1 MKKNID
7 LVVCTGFRIHAVKRK
22 HGGKRMNIKEV
33 EKVTGISSQNIRFYE
48 KSGLVHPV
56 RNEEN
61 GYREYD
67 TNDIRILKLIKMFRM
82 IDMPIEQIKLI
93 LSENHKLPQLLNEQE
108 KMLEQKLENTKY
120 AIRVCEHLKEMCS
133 SVEDIDV
140 DLYLSQMEEESDHY
154 FDNWKSDYKD
164 VVKYEHERVFT
175 FVPEAEV
182 TDRYTFENALYAYAM
197 EKNKHITITKR
208 GMYPEFVMDG
218 VEYKAERNYTV
229 IARIPTAVIRCT
241 RKDASEK
248 DKQYRHGR
256 KKWIRILRICWPA
269 VIGMLLL
276 IFLWGNVLFSKTEG
290 RIALLAIMIVL
301 LAMSVRNYLLYWNL
315 D

>member
-108 KMLEQKLENTKY
+108 KMLEQKLENTRY
-120 AIRVCEHLKEMCS
+120 AIRVCEHLKEICS
-133 SVEDIDV
+133 SVEDIDA

-175 FVPEAEV
+175 FVPEEEV
-182 TDRYTFENALYAYAM
+182 TDRYTFEMHYMRMLW
-197 EKNKHITITKR
+197 KR
-208 GMYPEFVMDG
+208 
-218 VEYKAERNYTV
+218 
-229 IARIPTAVIRCT
+229 ISI
-241 RKDASEK
+241 
-248 DKQYRHGR
+248 
-256 KKWIRILRICWPA
+256 
-269 VIGMLLL
+269 
-276 IFLWGNVLFSKTEG
+276 
-290 RIALLAIMIVL
+290 
-301 LAMSVRNYLLYWNL
+301 
-315 D
+315 

>member
-48 KSGLVHPV
+48 KSGLVHPD

-108 KMLEQKLENTKY
+108 KMLEQKLENTRY
-120 AIRVCEHLKEMCS
+120 AIYVN
-133 SVEDIDV
+133 I
-140 DLYLSQMEEESDHY
+140 
-154 FDNWKSDYKD
+154 
-164 VVKYEHERVFT
+164 
-175 FVPEAEV
+175 
-182 TDRYTFENALYAYAM
+182 
-197 EKNKHITITKR
+197 
-208 GMYPEFVMDG
+208 
-218 VEYKAERNYTV
+218 
-229 IARIPTAVIRCT
+229 
-241 RKDASEK
+241 
-248 DKQYRHGR
+248 
-256 KKWIRILRICWPA
+256 
-269 VIGMLLL
+269 
-276 IFLWGNVLFSKTEG
+276 
-290 RIALLAIMIVL
+290 
-301 LAMSVRNYLLYWNL
+301 
-315 D
+315 

>member
-48 KSGLVHPV
+48 KSGLVHPD

-108 KMLEQKLENTKY
+108 KMLEQKLENTRY
-120 AIRVCEHLKEMCS
+120 AIR
-133 SVEDIDV
+133 
-140 DLYLSQMEEESDHY
+140 
-154 FDNWKSDYKD
+154 N
-164 VVKYEHERVFT
+164 
-175 FVPEAEV
+175 
-182 TDRYTFENALYAYAM
+182 RY
-197 EKNKHITITKR
+197 
-208 GMYPEFVMDG
+208 
-218 VEYKAERNYTV
+218 
-229 IARIPTAVIRCT
+229 
-241 RKDASEK
+241 S
-248 DKQYRHGR
+248 
-256 KKWIRILRICWPA
+256 
-269 VIGMLLL
+269 
-276 IFLWGNVLFSKTEG
+276 
-290 RIALLAIMIVL
+290 
-301 LAMSVRNYLLYWNL
+301 
-315 D
+315 

>member
-48 KSGLVHPV
+48 KSGLVHPD

-108 KMLEQKLENTKY
+108 KMLEQKLE
-120 AIRVCEHLKEMCS
+120 IQDMQL
-133 SVEDIDV
+133 
-140 DLYLSQMEEESDHY
+140 
-154 FDNWKSDYKD
+154 
-164 VVKYEHERVFT
+164 
-175 FVPEAEV
+175 
-182 TDRYTFENALYAYAM
+182 
-197 EKNKHITITKR
+197 
-208 GMYPEFVMDG
+208 
-218 VEYKAERNYTV
+218 EYVN
-229 IARIPTAVIRCT
+229 I
-241 RKDASEK
+241 
-248 DKQYRHGR
+248 
-256 KKWIRILRICWPA
+256 
-269 VIGMLLL
+269 
-276 IFLWGNVLFSKTEG
+276 
-290 RIALLAIMIVL
+290 
-301 LAMSVRNYLLYWNL
+301 
-315 D
+315 

>member
-108 KMLEQKLENTKY
+108 KMLEQKLENTRY
-120 AIRVCEHLKEMCS
+120 AIRVCEHLKEIC
-133 SVEDIDV
+133 
-140 DLYLSQMEEESDHY
+140 LS
-154 FDNWKSDYKD
+154 
-164 VVKYEHERVFT
+164 
-175 FVPEAEV
+175 
-182 TDRYTFENALYAYAM
+182 LI
-197 EKNKHITITKR
+197 HI
-208 GMYPEFVMDG
+208 
-218 VEYKAERNYTV
+218 
-229 IARIPTAVIRCT
+229 
-241 RKDASEK
+241 
-248 DKQYRHGR
+248 
-256 KKWIRILRICWPA
+256 
-269 VIGMLLL
+269 
-276 IFLWGNVLFSKTEG
+276 
-290 RIALLAIMIVL
+290 
-301 LAMSVRNYLLYWNL
+301 
-315 D
+315 

>member
-1 MKKNID
+1 
-7 LVVCTGFRIHAVKRK
+7 
-22 HGGKRMNIKEV
+22 MNIKEV

-48 KSGLVHPV
+48 KSGLVHPI

-82 IDMPIEQIKLI
+82 IDMPIEKIKLI

-108 KMLEQKLENTKY
+108 KMLEQKLENTRY

-133 SVEDIDV
+133 SVEDIDA
-140 DLYLSQMEEESDHY
+140 DLYLSRMEEESDHY

-175 FVPEAEV
+175 FVPEEEV

-218 VEYKAERNYTV
+218 AEYKAERNYTV
-229 IARIPTAVIRCT
+229 VARIPTAVIRCT
-241 RKDASEK
+241 RNDASEK

-256 KKWIRILRICWPA
+256 KKWMRILCICWPA
-269 VIGMLLL
+269 VTGTLLL
-276 IFLWGNVLFSKTEG
+276 IFLWGKVLFSNTEG

>member
-93 LSENHKLPQLLNEQE
+93 LSENHKLPQLLNE
-108 KMLEQKLENTKY
+108 
-120 AIRVCEHLKEMCS
+120 
-133 SVEDIDV
+133 
-140 DLYLSQMEEESDHY
+140 
-154 FDNWKSDYKD
+154 
-164 VVKYEHERVFT
+164 
-175 FVPEAEV
+175 
-182 TDRYTFENALYAYAM
+182 
-197 EKNKHITITKR
+197 
-208 GMYPEFVMDG
+208 
-218 VEYKAERNYTV
+218 
-229 IARIPTAVIRCT
+229 
-241 RKDASEK
+241 
-248 DKQYRHGR
+248 
-256 KKWIRILRICWPA
+256 
-269 VIGMLLL
+269 
-276 IFLWGNVLFSKTEG
+276 
-290 RIALLAIMIVL
+290 
-301 LAMSVRNYLLYWNL
+301 
-315 D
+315 